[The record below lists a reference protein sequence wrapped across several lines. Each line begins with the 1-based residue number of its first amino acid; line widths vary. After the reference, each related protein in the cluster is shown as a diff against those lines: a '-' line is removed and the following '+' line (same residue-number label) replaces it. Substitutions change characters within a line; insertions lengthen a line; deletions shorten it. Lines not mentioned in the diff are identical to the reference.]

1 MTGPAWRISPG
12 GTVPVYVVRIDH
24 EGGTARVCS
33 RVAGG
38 WAKQAM
44 QVAAADVFA
53 DRSEARAEYRR
64 RKDVAGFAA
73 HERPNLTSTVEP
85 APFKT
90 CEQCVS
96 PGYCAKFNKCP
107 HHGGR

>member
-12 GTVPVYVVRIDH
+12 GTVQVYVVRIDR
-24 EGGTARVCS
+24 EAGTARVCS

-38 WAKQAM
+38 WAKQSM

-53 DRSEARAEYRR
+53 TRSDAKAEYRR
-64 RKDVAGFAA
+64 RKIAGGFGPM
-73 HERPNLTSTVEP
+73 ERPNLTSTVE
-85 APFKT
+85 ARPFVA
-90 CEQCVS
+90 CDQCVS

-107 HHGGR
+107 HHGAR